1 MYKNKLHNKPRL
13 RRTEICIAALF
24 EWWSFSLDE
33 ASVGC
38 GSDEVDKLV
47 SDIISWCDVNDSCF
61 VVLADV
67 AAEAFLKIKK
77 IYV

>member
-1 MYKNKLHNKPRL
+1 MYKNKLHNKARL
-13 RRTEICIAALF
+13 CGTEICIAALF

-38 GSDEVDKLV
+38 GSDEVGK
-47 SDIISWCDVNDSCF
+47 WCDVNDSYF